1 MSNTIKKITGLN
13 HQGDKMNK
21 DPSSSAAGSGGDGG
35 NMLEI
40 RVTRLEV
47 KVDHIQSDIT
57 EIKANQQRMEDK
69 FDAKFTSMEA
79 KFDAKFGLV
88 DAKFDKVDAKFDK
101 VDAKFDKLFYWII
114 GTLITTIISV
124 MVPIILFFIK

>member
-35 NMLEI
+35 NTLEI

-57 EIKANQQRMEDK
+57 DMKSKQDRMEDK
-69 FDAKFTSMEA
+69 FEA
-79 KFDAKFGLV
+79 KFDKI
-88 DAKFDKVDAKFDK
+88 
-101 VDAKFDKLFYWII
+101 DAKFDKLFYWII

>member
-1 MSNTIKKITGLN
+1 MEKSDNMTNTIKKITGLN

-21 DPSSSAAGSGGDGG
+21 DLSSSAAGSGGDGG
-35 NMLEI
+35 NTLEI

-57 EIKANQQRMEDK
+57 EIKAKQDRMEDK
-69 FDAKFTSMEA
+69 FDAKF
-79 KFDAKFGLV
+79 
-88 DAKFDKVDAKFDK
+88 DKIDAKFDK